1 MFGDTMT
8 TDFAKLRAAAQKA
21 AVNFRASEDCF
32 VGSVGAAL
40 LAENGE
46 IYTGACIDLPM
57 WDRLLCGGRRCCSKA
72 QRQADTDPSH
82 DCVYARGKSTSTV
95 RAL

>member
-32 VGSVGAAL
+32 LGSVGAAL
-40 LAENGE
+40 LAEKQAR
-46 IYTGACIDLPM
+46 IYLSSAGA
-57 WDRLLCGGRRCCSKA
+57 
-72 QRQADTDPSH
+72 
-82 DCVYARGKSTSTV
+82 
-95 RAL
+95 ALNE